1 MAFPEGFVSSE
12 MPSDEGGTWKTVT
25 VLGTIPLKFDRLSES
40 NLPPKICIPSRAA
53 MKMESMRRTRRAA
66 MLAIEF
72 TKDFTRFP
80 MLSQYLLVIVYW
92 EEIWWKSLHTF
103 YQLPLG
109 VEFNVDKCNRKDWQ
123 WVSQWM
129 QIMVGKYKMKLNFFP
144 TVNVY
149 RKIPTKSTE

>member
-1 MAFPEGFVSSE
+1 
-12 MPSDEGGTWKTVT
+12 MPSEEGGTWKTVT

-92 EEIWWKSLHTF
+92 EEI
-103 YQLPLG
+103 
-109 VEFNVDKCNRKDWQ
+109 E
-123 WVSQWM
+123 
-129 QIMVGKYKMKLNFFP
+129 
-144 TVNVY
+144 
-149 RKIPTKSTE
+149 